1 MVSPGV
7 SPLAGKLFVVLGA
20 GGAGKS
26 LAYGAAQKGAR
37 VVVANRTFGNKT
49 SLFFH
54 CPKQRELENMDFA
67 VTCRTRN
74 FSVHVGIDDT
84 RRNIGISIFDRQLV
98 RHGLSIVMIN
108 SPFPSSAKIVQIM
121 EHDRF

>member
-1 MVSPGV
+1 MSPGV

-37 VVVANRTFGNKT
+37 VVVANRTFGNKL

-54 CPKQRELENMDFA
+54 CPKQGELENMDFVA
-67 VTCRTRN
+67 TCRTRSL
-74 FSVHVGIDDT
+74 SVPVGIDDP
-84 RRNIGISIFDRQLV
+84 RRNIGASFFDRKLASI
-98 RHGLSIVMIN
+98 GLSLVMMN
-108 SPFPSSAKIVQIM
+108 SPFPIIS
-121 EHDRF
+121 